1 IAVRVLPRTLGER
14 SGRFLS
20 RVEDALRILPRRAV
34 LGAAL
39 LSLPVWACVLGVYA
53 ALGVGV
59 GLEGLAAADLLFGA
73 SLAVLGSLVPINGF
87 LGFGM
92 LDMGWAWGFAAMGV
106 PESHA
111 VSTGLAFHALYIVG
125 VGILG
130 AVGHARLLTW
140 KR

>member
-1 IAVRVLPRTLGER
+1 ML
-14 SGRFLS
+14 
-20 RVEDALRILPRRAV
+20 
-34 LGAAL
+34 
-39 LSLPVWACVLGVYA
+39 WACVLGVYA
-53 ALGVGV
+53 ALGMGV

-92 LDMGWAWGFAAMGV
+92 LDRGWAWGFAAVGI
-106 PESHA
+106 PEGEA

-125 VGILG
+125 VGLLG
-130 AVGHARLLTW
+130 AIGHAQLLSS